1 MKKTLLI
8 ATLLFSVY
16 SYADCV
22 YGAKDKSS
30 YNVIKTGYGAK
41 ILFSGSYGD
50 DFIIEIDGSIYNET
64 LDEVY
69 FIKDDFC
76 NWDTDVIVING
87 EVFGVKSVDK
97 V

>member
-30 YNVIKTGYGAK
+30 YNVIKTGYSAK

-50 DFIIEIDGSIYNET
+50 DFIIEI
-64 LDEVY
+64 
-69 FIKDDFC
+69 
-76 NWDTDVIVING
+76 
-87 EVFGVKSVDK
+87 
-97 V
+97 

>member
-1 MKKTLLI
+1 MKKILLI
-8 ATLLFSVY
+8 ATLLFSLY

-50 DFIIEIDGSIYNET
+50 DFISKMTICAFLRACFQIQHGDQLLT
-64 LDEVY
+64 
-69 FIKDDFC
+69 
-76 NWDTDVIVING
+76 
-87 EVFGVKSVDK
+87 K